1 MEEQQPSST
10 SQLLY
15 SKRDAQMGWNPFWSI
30 IMSYLFMKIES
41 LNRPLS
47 KEFCRGDS
55 RLWRILQI
63 WTRSSGNRE
72 SLGIANPWNKQTFM
86 KISYG
91 SDIVRKS
98 RNYFMNTLGHPRS
111 NFCFNLWILS
121 QAESRISVFALTKL
135 INFMKWPFFHLK
147 LRMLWV
153 ILCETIFHILN
164 IRLTI

>member
-1 MEEQQPSST
+1 MEQPSST

-30 IMSYLFMKIES
+30 IMSYLFMKIGS

-72 SLGIANPWNKQTFM
+72 SLGTANPWNKQTFTR
-86 KISYG
+86 ISYG

-98 RNYFMNTLGHPRS
+98 RNYFMNTLVHPRS

-135 INFMKWPFFHLK
+135 INFMKWPFFL
-147 LRMLWV
+147 LSQFS
-153 ILCETIFHILN
+153 IFSTLDSQS
-164 IRLTI
+164 